1 MDFELWWLLV
11 IIPVVFALGWGAS
24 RLDLRQWKREQMD
37 APRAYFKGL
46 HFLLNEQ
53 QDKAIDAFIEA
64 VQYDADTADLHFAL
78 GNLFRKRG
86 EYERAVRVH
95 QHLLA
100 RADLPASERDRAQY
114 ALAQDYLKAGL
125 MDHAEKALLVLKDV
139 PAYKIDVND
148 SLLTLYERAH
158 DWSLAIS
165 TVEVMEEQ
173 GVDNL
178 ADRKAHYHCELAS
191 EAQRRGDGDKILP
204 ELKTAHQVSPEAA
217 RPLLELTHYYLQ
229 HDNIQEALQT
239 CSELLRV
246 APRFVV
252 LAVPALVQFL
262 KKFDETHLSETDKQ
276 TSSEWRKTILNI
288 LESAYQQE
296 ASLDLL
302 MSFLK
307 LGDDSKKS
315 HDRIMNYLE
324 SHMSIIASAALLEM
338 SKAQDKEGELLEEIE
353 LVHQTLEKVAKNID
367 RYRCSICGF
376 EAVRYFWQ
384 CPGCQSWDSYPPKRV
399 EELY

>member
-125 MDHAEKALLVLKDV
+125 MDHAEKALLALGDV
-139 PAYKIDVND
+139 PAYQTDVHY

-165 TVEVMEEQ
+165 TVDTMEKQ

-178 ADRKAHYHCELAS
+178 AVKKAHYHCELAA
-191 EAQRRGDGDKILP
+191 EAKRKGDNEEVLLQ
-204 ELKTAHQVSPEAA
+204 LKAAHRVSPESP
-217 RPLLELTHYYLQ
+217 RPLLELACYQLENQ
-229 HDNIQEALQT
+229 NIQEALQL
-239 CSELLRV
+239 CSQLLLV
-246 APRFVV
+246 ASRFVV
-252 LAVPALVQFL
+252 LIVPPLSDFL
-262 KKFDETHLSETDKQ
+262 QKFEAGHFTETQDNAQ
-276 TSSEWRKTILNI
+276 WRKKIVQI
-288 LESAYQQE
+288 LEDAYQQE
-296 ASLDLL
+296 VSLDLL
-302 MSFLK
+302 MALLK
-307 LGDDSKKS
+307 LDKDTEKS
-315 HDRIMNYLE
+315 HSRVTGYLQN
-324 SHMSIIASAALLEM
+324 HQSIIASAALLDM
-338 SKAQDKEGELLEEIE
+338 ILMQGKDEGTHQEIE
-353 LVHQTLEKVAKNID
+353 LVCQTLGKAVKYLD

-376 EAVRYFWQ
+376 EAVHYFWQ

>member
-78 GNLFRKRG
+78 GNLFRRRG

-100 RADLPASERDRAQY
+100 RADLLASDRDRAQY

-139 PAYKIDVND
+139 PTYGIDVYH

-158 DWSLAIS
+158 DWRLAIS
-165 TVEVMEEQ
+165 IVDVMEGL

-178 ADRKAHYHCELAS
+178 SSKKAHYYCELAA
-191 EAQRRGDGDKILP
+191 EAQRKGDNSTAFF
-204 ELKTAHQVSPEAA
+204 ELETAHNVAPQSP
-217 RPLLELTHYYLQ
+217 RPLLDLANYNIKNNHIQQTLLQ
-229 HDNIQEALQT
+229 
-239 CSELLRV
+239 CRKLLDV
-246 APRFVV
+246 APRFVG
-252 LAVPALVQFL
+252 LIIPALSDFL
-262 KKFDETHLSETDKQ
+262 QKYEQEHHTKEEKTDCSQ
-276 TSSEWRKTILNI
+276 WRAEVLNI
-288 LESAYQQE
+288 LEQAYALN

-302 MSFLK
+302 NAFLK
-307 LGDDSKKS
+307 LEGNEKKC
-315 HDRIMNYLE
+315 HDLIMTYLQKNP
-324 SHMSIIASAALLEM
+324 SIIASAALFGLPEFQE
-338 SKAQDKEGELLEEIE
+338 SANVWHDEVA
-353 LVHQTLEKVAKNID
+353 LVHHTLERSAKHLN
-367 RYRCSICGF
+367 RYRCSFCGF
-376 EAVRYFWQ
+376 ETAHYFWQ
-384 CPGCQSWDSYPPKRV
+384 CPGCQSWDSYSPKRV
-399 EELY
+399 EEL

>member
-1 MDFELWWLLV
+1 MDFEFWWLLV
-11 IIPVVFALGWGAS
+11 IIPVVFAMGWGAS
-24 RLDLRQWKREQMD
+24 RIDLRQWKREQMD

-78 GNLFRKRG
+78 GNLFRRRG

-125 MDHAEKALLVLKDV
+125 MDHAEKSLQSLKDV
-139 PAYKIDVND
+139 PAYKTDVYY

-165 TVEVMEEQ
+165 TLEAMETL
-173 GVDNL
+173 GVDGL
-178 ADRKAHYHCELAS
+178 GAKKAHYHCELA
-191 EAQRRGDGDKILP
+191 
-204 ELKTAHQVSPEAA
+204 VEAA
-217 RPLLELTHYYLQ
+217 RKGDVDLVRSELEAAHHIAPQSPRPLLDMLNFHLQ
-229 HDNIQEALQT
+229 HHSMEQALKRCT
-239 CSELLRV
+239 DLLGV
-246 APRFVV
+246 APRYVA
-252 LAVPALVQFL
+252 LAVPALTDFL
-262 KKFDETHLSETDKQ
+262 HKSEEA
-276 TSSEWRKTILNI
+276 TSSIQEQTTLEHWRHEILQL
-288 LESAYQQE
+288 LESAYE
-296 ASLDLL
+296 HESSLDLL
-302 MSFLK
+302 MAFVK
-307 LGDDSKKS
+307 LEEDAQKC
-315 HDRIMNYLE
+315 HDRIVAYLQK
-324 SHMSIIASAALLEM
+324 HPSIIASAALLSLEQL
-338 SKAQDKEGELLEEIE
+338 KVHAGEPQQDLM
-353 LVHQTLEKVAKNID
+353 LVQQTLEKAAKELD
-367 RYRCSICGF
+367 RYRCTMCGF

-399 EELY
+399 EEL

>member
-11 IIPVVFALGWGAS
+11 IIPVVFAFGWGAS
-24 RLDLRQWKREQMD
+24 RLDLRQWRREQMD

-64 VQYDADTADLHFAL
+64 VQYDANTADLHFAL
-78 GNLFRKRG
+78 GNLFRRRG

-139 PAYKIDVND
+139 PTYQIDVND

-165 TVEVMEEQ
+165 TVEAMEKQ

-178 ADRKAHYHCELAS
+178 LSKKSHYYCELAA
-191 EAQRRGDGDKILP
+191 EAGRKGDDSKVL
-204 ELKTAHQVSPEAA
+204 ESLETAYRVSPKSP
-217 RPLLELTHYYLQ
+217 RPSLDLAYYHLQ
-229 HDNIQEALQT
+229 HEHIEEALQS
-239 CSELLRV
+239 CAELL
-246 APRFVV
+246 AITPRFLV
-252 LAVPALVQFL
+252 LIVPSLTDFL
-262 KKFDETHLSETDKQ
+262 QKFQEKTASETGQ
-276 TSSEWRKTILNI
+276 EVCTQWRKKIVIL
-288 LESAYQQE
+288 LEDAYQQE
-296 ASLDLL
+296 PSLGLL
-302 MSFLK
+302 MAFLK
-307 LGDDSKKS
+307 LEGNAEKS
-315 HDRIMNYLE
+315 HSRIMSYLQKNP
-324 SHMSIIASAALLEM
+324 SIIASSALLGM
-338 SKAQDKEGELLEEIE
+338 AELREKDNGLHEEIK
-353 LVHQTLEKVAKNID
+353 LVHQTLERAAKQLD
-367 RYRCSICGF
+367 RYRCSFCGF

-399 EELY
+399 EEL